1 MTRANAREL
10 AVHLIYGRIFTGEEP
25 EQVVAVRL
33 EKEYYEK
40 LAQENEVYSD
50 RPSRNQL
57 RYIDSVVAGVANRE
71 EELNA
76 EIQKFSIGWDIS
88 RISKLTR
95 CVMQLAIY
103 EILHV
108 EDVPT
113 GVAVS
118 EAVRL
123 AKKYDGDDTGAFVN
137 GILGAFARSLSAPKA
152 EEDAE

>member
-25 EQVVAVRL
+25 EQVVSVRL
-33 EKEYYEK
+33 DKEYYEQ
-40 LAQENEVYSD
+40 LAQENEVYAD
-50 RPSRNQL
+50 RPSRAQL
-57 RYIDSVVAGVANRE
+57 RYIDTVVSGVANRE

-76 EIQKFSIGWDIS
+76 EIQKYAIGWDVS

-95 CVMQLAIY
+95 CVMQLAMFETLY
-103 EILHV
+103 V
-108 EDVPT
+108 DDVPA

-123 AKKYDGDDTGAFVN
+123 AKKYDGDDTGSFVN
-137 GILGAFARSLSAPKA
+137 GILGSFVRGLTPK
-152 EEDAE
+152 EEA

>member
-25 EQVVAVRL
+25 EQVVSVRL
-33 EKEYYEK
+33 DKEYYEQ
-40 LAQENEVYSD
+40 LAQENEVYAD
-50 RPSRNQL
+50 RPSRAQL
-57 RYIDSVVAGVANRE
+57 RYIDTVVSGVANRE

-76 EIQKFSIGWDIS
+76 EIQKYAIGWDVS

-103 EILHV
+103 EILYV

-123 AKKYDGDDTGAFVN
+123 AKKYDGDDTGSFVN
-137 GILGAFARSLSAPKA
+137 GILGSFARSLVAPKA
-152 EEDAE
+152 EETE

>member
-113 GVAVS
+113 GVAIS

-123 AKKYDGDDTGAFVN
+123 AKKYDGDDTGSFVN
-137 GILGAFARSLSAPKA
+137 GILGAFARSLSAPKVEETA
-152 EEDAE
+152 E